1 MGRITAIA
9 YITNATTRMMITVF
23 MVMAGL
29 SFTFLVINYRSH
41 IAAGKEREFVRLA
54 CVTKPLAHA
63 IDPSMHE
70 RLAAAYADNDAL
82 LADSSADYAML
93 HGQLAEAHRVHG
105 LESDVYTLVRDPL
118 DGTFHFIGTSG
129 INPYY
134 KHEWKEPHQETID
147 LFEQG
152 AAFGPYE
159 DENGAWLSVFEP
171 IKHEGRT
178 VAIVQA
184 DVKFDSFLSAAR
196 AEFMRTL
203 LIYAGIFVITAALL
217 LRWMHRILRR
227 EDLLKERLV
236 HTAELL
242 REKNNDLMA
251 SIRVAEQLQEA
262 VLPKVEDVRSD
273 LPGFSVLYL
282 PRDTVSGDFYWHQRI
297 GERIYVAAGDCTGH
311 GVPGAM
317 MSLMASSALHAVLQG
332 NDGRVDRMLTALDG
346 DIRRQWQNDTDRMAG
361 MDLTLC
367 CIDMAEGRL
376 SYASA
381 SRPLLVARDGDLRKL
396 EADRAGIGSVM
407 DTATFME
414 REVPVRVGDRIY
426 LFSDGF
432 ADQAGGDKGKRL
444 RTAALER
451 AIAHSQDRPLEEQ
464 MRYLHQL
471 FLDWKG
477 ALPQVDDVLVLGF
490 EIPEHP
496 AFARGIDTERKV
508 A

>member
-1 MGRITAIA
+1 MGRITALA
-9 YITNATTRMMITVF
+9 YLTNATTRMMITVF
-23 MVMAGL
+23 VVLAGL
-29 SFTFLVINYRSH
+29 TLTFLVINYRSH
-41 IAAGKEREFVRLA
+41 IAAGKEREFVRLSGVA
-54 CVTKPLAHA
+54 KPLANA
-63 IDPSMHE
+63 IDPVLHE
-70 RLAAAYADNDAL
+70 RLVADYADNDAL
-82 LADSSADYAML
+82 LADSSTDYETL
-93 HGQLAEAHRVHG
+93 HRQLAEAHRVHG
-105 LESDVYTLVRDPL
+105 LGSDVYTLVRDPL
-118 DGTFHFIGTSG
+118 DGAFRFIGTSG
-129 INPYY
+129 INPYF
-134 KHEWKEPHQETID
+134 KHEWKEPHAETID
-147 LFEQG
+147 LFDQG

-159 DENGAWLSVFEP
+159 DENGSWLSVFEP
-171 IKHEGRT
+171 IKREGRT

-184 DVKFDSFLSAAR
+184 DVKFDSFLGLAR

-203 LIYAGIFVITAALL
+203 LVYAAIFLITAVLL
-217 LRWMHRILRR
+217 MRWMHRILKR

-297 GERIYVAAGDCTGH
+297 GPRIYVAAGDCTGH

-317 MSLMASSALHAVLQG
+317 MSLMASSALHGVLQ
-332 NDGRVDRMLTALDG
+332 NNEGRVDRMLTALDS
-346 DIRRQWQNDTDRMAG
+346 DIRRQWQDETDQMAG
-361 MDLTLC
+361 MDITLC

-381 SRPLLVARDGDLRKL
+381 SRPLLVARDGKLRKL
-396 EADRAGIGSVM
+396 EADRAGIGSM
-407 DTATFME
+407 MATANFME
-414 REVPVRVGDRIY
+414 REVPVRIGDRIY

-432 ADQAGGDKGKRL
+432 ADQAGGDKGKRM

-451 AIAHSQDRPLEEQ
+451 AIAHSQDRPLEDQ

-496 AFARGIDTERKV
+496 AFERGMDSERRV

>member
-1 MGRITAIA
+1 MGRITALT
-9 YITNATTRMMITVF
+9 YLTNATTRMMITVF
-23 MVMAGL
+23 VVLAGL
-29 SFTFLVINYRSH
+29 TLSFLVINYRSH
-41 IAAGKEREFVRLA
+41 IAAGKEREFVRLTG
-54 CVTKPLAHA
+54 VTKPLANA
-63 IDPSMHE
+63 IDPVLHE
-70 RLAAAYADNDAL
+70 RLVATFADNDAL
-82 LADSSADYAML
+82 LAAGSEDYATL
-93 HGQLAEAHRVHG
+93 HTQLAEARHVHD
-105 LESDVYTLVRDPL
+105 LASDVYTLVL
-118 DGTFHFIGTSG
+118 DRQNGTFRFIGTSG
-129 INPYY
+129 INPYF
-134 KHEWKEPHQETID
+134 KHEWKEPHPENITF
-147 LFEQG
+147 FEQG
-152 AAFGPYE
+152 AAFGPYA
-159 DENGAWLSVFEP
+159 DENGSWLSVFEP

-184 DVKFDSFLSAAR
+184 DVQFDPFLKAAR
-196 AEFMRTL
+196 AEFVRTL
-203 LIYAGIFVITAALL
+203 LFYAGIFLVTAVLL
-217 LRWMHRILRR
+217 LRWMHRILKH
-227 EDLLKERLV
+227 EDQLKERLV
-236 HTAELL
+236 HSAELL

-297 GERIYVAAGDCTGH
+297 GQRIYLAAGDCTGH

-317 MSLMASSALHAVLQG
+317 MSLMACSALHTVLQSHE
-332 NDGRVDRMLTALDG
+332 GRVDRMLTALDQ
-346 DIRRQWQNDTDRMAG
+346 DIRRQWQDDTDRMAG

-367 CIDMAEGRL
+367 CIDLAQGRL

-381 SRPLLVARDGDLRKL
+381 SRPLLVARDGMLRKL
-396 EADRAGIGSVM
+396 EADRAGIGGMV
-407 DTATFME
+407 TAATFLE
-414 REVPVRVGDRIY
+414 REVPVRIGDRFY

-477 ALPQVDDVLVLGF
+477 PLPQVDDVLILGF
-490 EIPEHP
+490 EIPAHP
-496 AFARGIDTERKV
+496 AFERGMSAERKV